1 MKTFN
6 SIMMAIAALS
16 VLALNGCES
25 RIEQPAA
32 ENETQIFLT
41 PGIYGAFTDPQT
53 RVTNPVDLDNANG
66 YNDFYSAPMLTKLPL
81 GTTVWLTYRKA
92 KVTYPNTE
100 NPSDWDEPNL
110 RAYVVQN
117 VAGYNALYPIS
128 SHNITENGIE
138 YLEIDEPIQYTTPL
152 FLEDGDYQF
161 RMVSPA
167 NKIVKE
173 NLKMIVDN
181 GMYVY
186 ANDER
191 YSQTRSKIIRIAPT
205 GTGVQNIVLNPMI
218 NQTARIKVT
227 LTPGE
232 NVSRMEMMSEGV
244 EVSGLQNPE
253 MEPGGKLKFDWSSMS
268 IQDTLKMKL
277 ADKRSRVSITEFE
290 KDETT
295 GVIVG
300 DIGVLPTDAMSTNMV
315 ILINMAVNGIPTQ
328 YLVTLSQLRLYHGHS
343 YNLDL
348 QVNLSG
354 DIYVMN
360 WSNQSWTGSVKFE

>member
-1 MKTFN
+1 MKTIN

-25 RIEQPAA
+25 RIEQP
-32 ENETQIFLT
+32 EDMTGTQIFLT
-41 PGIYGAFTDPQT
+41 PDIYGAFTAPQT
-53 RVTNPVDLDNANG
+53 RITNPVDLDNANG
-66 YNDFYSAPMLTKLPL
+66 YNDFYSAPLLTKLPL

-92 KVTYPNTE
+92 LVANPDPE
-100 NPSDWDEPNL
+100 SPSDWEKPDL
-110 RAYVVQN
+110 HAYVVQN

-128 SHNITENGIE
+128 SHSITEDGVE
-138 YLEIDEPIQYTTPL
+138 YLEVDEPINYTTPL
-152 FLEDGDYQF
+152 FLSDGDYQF

-167 NKIVKE
+167 NRIVKE

-181 GMYVY
+181 GMYVF

-191 YSQTRSKIIRIAPT
+191 YVQTQSKVIRIAPT
-205 GTGVQNIVLNPMI
+205 GTGVQNVVLNPMI
-218 NQTARIKVT
+218 NQTARIKVK
-227 LTPGE
+227 LTPGA
-232 NVSRMEMMSEGV
+232 NVSCMEMMSEGV
-244 EVSGLQNPE
+244 EISGLQNPE
-253 MEPGGKLKFDWSSMS
+253 MEAGGKLKFDWSSMS

-290 KDETT
+290 KDEQT

-348 QVNLSG
+348 QVNLNG
-354 DIYVMN
+354 DIYVLN